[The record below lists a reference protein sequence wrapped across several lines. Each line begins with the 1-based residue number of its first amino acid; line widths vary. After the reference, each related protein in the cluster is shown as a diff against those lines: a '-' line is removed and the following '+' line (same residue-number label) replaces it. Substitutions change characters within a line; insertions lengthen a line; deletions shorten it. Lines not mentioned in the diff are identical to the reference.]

1 MRYVGFPIY
10 QVEDSTCLNPS
21 RLISTL
27 EFASKLVTGK
37 RYRQWALE
45 VPALPAV
52 RVPLCNKPA
61 YSPVINHGIGQS
73 PTAMFD
79 CQRVLALY

>member
-21 RLISTL
+21 KLISTL

-37 RYRQWALE
+37 RYQPWHWRI
-45 VPALPAV
+45 PH
-52 RVPLCNKPA
+52 K
-61 YSPVINHGIGQS
+61 
-73 PTAMFD
+73 
-79 CQRVLALY
+79 